1 MQALVR
7 VQGRVR
13 ARRLQLTHEKHHR
26 TLEEQHPVTMF
37 DTSGW
42 DYRRQSS
49 HKIKENDF
57 RKYGTTMNKDKP
69 LPYAFNHQVIHF
81 FLQIKSF
88 FFFILENKFC

>member
-13 ARRLQLTHEKHHR
+13 ARRLQLTNEKHHR

-69 LPYAFNHQVIHF
+69 LPYAFNHQVSF
-81 FLQIKSF
+81 FLTYKVILF
-88 FFFILENKFC
+88 FFTLENKFC